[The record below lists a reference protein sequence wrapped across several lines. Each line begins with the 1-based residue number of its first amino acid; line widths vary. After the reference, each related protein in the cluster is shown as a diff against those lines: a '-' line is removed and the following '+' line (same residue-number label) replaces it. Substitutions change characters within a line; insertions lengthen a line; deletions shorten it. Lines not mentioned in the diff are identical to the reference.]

1 MSLFQ
6 FGFSI
11 SSTRQQ
17 TPHAPEN
24 IALAASH
31 LPDKEDTI
39 LGRNEYNQV
48 AAAVVDLARP
58 QPSQSRSKRSKYL
71 QYSGEDRAKIAKY
84 SCEHGNTKALQHF
97 SKEYP
102 NLKESTLRNF
112 KKAYQ
117 DKLKVIQRQEGNVQQ
132 VTSLESLPRGRPPLL
147 LELDCKLISFVINL
161 RARGGVVNGSV
172 ISAAA
177 KGLIRSN
184 PSLHQR
190 YNSFEPTRGW
200 IQSIYRRCNFSR
212 RAGTTTRPPVPR
224 GMYEECKR
232 SFLTDID
239 KCINKHNIPP
249 ELVLD
254 ADQTP
259 SSYVSVGRMTMAEKN
274 SKSVP
279 IKGLTDKR
287 NITLTFAISL
297 AGEFLPMQVIYQGKT
312 KASLPRNFVFPKG
325 FCLTQNPK
333 HYSNEEETLKLIDSI
348 INPYL
353 VQTRQQLKL
362 PPTQKAILIWDV
374 FRGQTTERVLSK
386 LASLNIEI
394 VSVPANMTHF
404 FQPLDLTV
412 NGQAKKFCK
421 EKFTTWYSQEV
432 QRQLDSGTSFE
443 DIEVDFRM
451 SVIKPLLAGWLVAL
465 YDYLTGAEGRRCI
478 FKGWEKAGVK
488 EIVNSDKPLP
498 PVDPFEEIYQA

>member
-1 MSLFQ
+1 M
-6 FGFSI
+6 
-11 SSTRQQ
+11 
-17 TPHAPEN
+17 
-24 IALAASH
+24 
-31 LPDKEDTI
+31 
-39 LGRNEYNQV
+39 
-48 AAAVVDLARP
+48 
-58 QPSQSRSKRSKYL
+58 
-71 QYSGEDRAKIAKY
+71 
-84 SCEHGNTKALQHF
+84 
-97 SKEYP
+97 
-102 NLKESTLRNF
+102 
-112 KKAYQ
+112 
-117 DKLKVIQRQEGNVQQ
+117 
-132 VTSLESLPRGRPPLL
+132 
-147 LELDCKLISFVINL
+147 
-161 RARGGVVNGSV
+161 VNGSV

-224 GMYEECKR
+224 GMYKECKL

-249 ELVLD
+249 ELVLN

-287 NITLTFAISL
+287 NITLTFVISL

-312 KASLPRNFVFPKG
+312 KASLPRNFVFPKE

-348 INPYL
+348 ISPYL
-353 VQTRQQLKL
+353 VQTRQQWKL

-404 FQPLDLTV
+404 FSL
-412 NGQAKKFCK
+412 
-421 EKFTTWYSQEV
+421 
-432 QRQLDSGTSFE
+432 
-443 DIEVDFRM
+443 
-451 SVIKPLLAGWLVAL
+451 
-465 YDYLTGAEGRRCI
+465 
-478 FKGWEKAGVK
+478 
-488 EIVNSDKPLP
+488 
-498 PVDPFEEIYQA
+498 